1 MWMVPLIVREVVMK
15 LFKGTAVA
23 KLIAVK
29 REILSP
35 TQFIEL
41 SRSRPAGIKRATY
54 VIPTIGKPG
63 FGAFEVEYHTA
74 RLVHE
79 K

>member
-1 MWMVPLIVREVVMK
+1 MK
-15 LFKGTAVA
+15 LFKGIAVA

-35 TQFIEL
+35 KQFIEL
-41 SRSRPAGIKRATY
+41 SRSRPADIKRATY

-63 FGAFEVEYHTA
+63 FGAFEVEYHA
-74 RLVHE
+74 PRLAHE